1 LRVAACMG
9 NNSVNSGTP
18 PGVSEEEIHAQ
29 VERLIRSR
37 SFETSEAHRRLLQY
51 LAEKSISGEADR
63 LKEYTV
69 GLEAF
74 GKPPSYD
81 PKHDSIVRLQ
91 ASRLRQKLSA
101 YYQTEANGDP
111 VVVSLPK
118 GAFKLTFEPVAAAL
132 PEPVAVPAGT
142 AMPSAAEPRPRN
154 RLLIA
159 MLGASLLWAA
169 ISTTGW
175 IHSSGQ
181 RPPGADIWNPEME
194 ALWSPFLNSNRPLL
208 VCLGTPLFVR
218 IPELGFFRDPK
229 VNDLQEVQKSER
241 FQRFLKATGS
251 NDAFAAYPFTGAG
264 EASASVLISKLLSSR
279 KHDVLLTRSSI
290 LSWQQIVDDDMVFVG
305 PPKFNTQLQATA
317 LTQDLVIEA
326 EGIRNR
332 KPQAGEPAFLED
344 HIVPGKPSEGETHAL
359 ISLMP
364 GPSGTGHL
372 LTIAGNG
379 SPDTLAAAE
388 WLTQPWRAKEL
399 IGRLRGRSAEA
410 PRYFQ
415 VVLRVSFKQGIPVES
430 SYVFHHVLTS
440 SRVR

>member
-1 LRVAACMG
+1 MA
-9 NNSVNSGTP
+9 NNSVNGGTP
-18 PGVSEEEIHAQ
+18 LGVSEEEIHAQ

-118 GAFKLTFEPVAAAL
+118 GAFKLTFEPVAVAI
-132 PEPVAVPAGT
+132 PEVVAVPVPVPAPT
-142 AMPSAAEPRPRN
+142 IPPSAAPRPRY
-154 RLLIA
+154 RLLIV
-159 MLGASLLWAA
+159 MLGVSLLWAA
-169 ISTTGW
+169 ISTIGW
-175 IHSSGQ
+175 IHSRSQ

-194 ALWSPFLNSNRPLL
+194 ALWLPFLSSNRPLL

-229 VNDLQEVQKSER
+229 VNDWQEVQKSER
-241 FQRFLKATGS
+241 FQRFLKAAGS

-264 EASASVLISKLLSSR
+264 EASASVLISKLIGSR

-290 LSWQQIVDDDMVFVG
+290 LSWQQIIDDDMVFIG

-344 HIVPGKPSEGETHAL
+344 HMVPGKPSEGETHAL
-359 ISLMP
+359 ISLMR
-364 GPSGTGHL
+364 GPSGAGHL

-399 IGRLRGRSAEA
+399 MGHLRGRSAEA

-415 VVLRVSFKQGIPVES
+415 VVLKVSFKQGIPVES